1 MGALPR
7 EGTQPSLE
15 GSIEWMTVAR
25 CAQWRPLPVALLDEG
40 EELTPDLIGHG
51 SGKLSSSPS
60 REKSRCWIRV
70 LKDIPGCYH
79 TSL

>member
-1 MGALPR
+1 MARQLAW
-7 EGTQPSLE
+7 SLC
-15 GSIEWMTVAR
+15 SQSPHDKTVVAQ
-25 CAQWRPLPVALLDEG
+25 CAQWRPLPSASLDKG
-40 EELTPDLIGHG
+40 EELSLGFIGHG